1 MFLQCKNIVFG
12 GRWAT
17 RRLHADYCN
26 SRESPKMT
34 TPNAVHT
41 RLLEILRRHT
51 QPDDIHLTDH
61 DFIMR
66 VFWRYQEARDQPLI
80 DPNE

>member
-1 MFLQCKNIVFG
+1 
-12 GRWAT
+12 
-17 RRLHADYCN
+17 
-26 SRESPKMT
+26 MT